1 MRRTDR
7 EILAGDLLE
16 APRRVGEDE
25 VPVTPDELDAVLA
38 ALDTYAAPEPPAA
51 ATAAL
56 IERLR
61 TYVPAPEPS
70 RSRRRF
76 REVGLATSP
85 WAVMGGLFI
94 AQARLFHPAW
104 WMLTLLLTLAW
115 PYAAKH
121 IGAPLALLAPPLVVA
136 GVAYAFREVGTP
148 AAEIELSC
156 LVRPAHLALVRVL
169 LVMGWVTA
177 LGLVGLAAG
186 SASAAALTTWAAGML
201 LFGGATLALT
211 LWAGPWGALGLGLVA
226 WAALAIAQAL
236 PEAAARP
243 IWVLTDGRAAALGAG
258 LCALSLACAGRRLFR
273 LPREEA

>member
-7 EILAGDLLE
+7 EILIKDLLE
-16 APRRVGEDE
+16 IHGRAGEDE
-25 VPVTPDELDAVLA
+25 SPVTPDELDAVLA

-61 TYVPAPEPS
+61 AYVPAPAPS
-70 RSRRRF
+70 RRRRRF
-76 REVGLATSP
+76 RDEGLARSP
-85 WAVMGGLFI
+85 WAVMGGLFM
-94 AQARLFHPAW
+94 AQARLFHAAW
-104 WMLTLLLTLAW
+104 WLLTLLLALAW
-115 PYAAKH
+115 PYAATQV
-121 IGAPLALLAPPLVVA
+121 GAPLALLAPPLVVA
-136 GVAYAFREVGTP
+136 GVAYAFREAGTP

-156 LVRPAHLALVRVL
+156 PVRPAHLALVRVL

-177 LGLVGLAAG
+177 LGLVGLAGG
-186 SASAAALTTWAAGML
+186 SADAATLTTWAAGML
-201 LFGGATLALT
+201 LFGGATLVLT

-236 PEAAARP
+236 PAAAARP
-243 IWVLTDGRAAALGAG
+243 IWVLTDGRAAALGAA
-258 LCALSLACAGRRLFR
+258 LCAFSLAFAGRRLFR